1 MQSARG
7 FAMDGED
14 TGPSIP
20 RRSLLRGAAHGAA
33 AIVTA
38 SAFGP
43 TVSLLGRR
51 AAAQEATQV
60 RLTGA
65 PSSPEESRLLEQVLQ
80 DFEAKF
86 ADIKVVWE
94 PVPQQYAEKLQTDLA
109 AGTAADVFYVDSL
122 LAPDLAARGVL
133 LPLDERM
140 AGAGVRPDDFYAGL
154 IEAFQWDGRTYG
166 LPKDWSSLAMVYDP
180 QAFDGVGVV
189 APPTTWDELRS
200 VAQALL
206 DAAGQAPIILPPDFA
221 RFIVFLYQAGGA
233 VIGADGSVAIDSP
246 QTQQALDYYYGLYA
260 DGLAATPAD
269 VGAQWPGDAFAKDL
283 GVIVFEGNWMFPFLA
298 ASAPDKQFL
307 IAELPAG
314 PAGKATMGFTVSYSI
329 NAKTTEPDSAWE
341 LVNYLTGLEGMARW
355 TDLGLAM
362 PARPTLA
369 EAWIARYP
377 EREPYLAGGAYARPW
392 QLGPGGQAIY
402 QDANAI
408 LEAVFAGQTEIPDA
422 VTQFAEKAAA
432 DIKIT

>member
-1 MQSARG
+1 
-7 FAMDGED
+7 MDGED
-14 TGPSIP
+14 TGPTIP
-20 RRSLLRGAAHGAA
+20 RRSLLRGAALGAA
-33 AIVTA
+33 VVTA
-38 SAFGP
+38 SAFEP
-43 TVSLLGRR
+43 VVSLLGRR
-51 AAAQEATQV
+51 AAAQEATEV
-60 RLTGA
+60 RITGA

-86 ADIKVVWE
+86 PDIRVVWE

-133 LPLDERM
+133 LPLDEPM
-140 AGAGVRPDDFYAGL
+140 AAAGVRADDFYAGL

-180 QAFDGVGVV
+180 QAFDRAGIST
-189 APPTTWDELRS
+189 PPTTWDELRS
-200 VAQALL
+200 VAQTLL
-206 DAAGQAPIILPPDFA
+206 DATGQAPIILPPDFA
-221 RFIVFLYQAGGA
+221 RFIVFLYQGGGT

-283 GVIVFEGNWMFPFLA
+283 GIIVFEGNWMFPFLE

-314 PAGKATMGFTVSYSI
+314 PAGKVTMGFTVSYSI
-329 NAKTTEPDSAWE
+329 NAKTTVAEPAWE
-341 LVNYLTGLEGMARW
+341 LVNYLTGPEGMAKW

-362 PARPTLA
+362 PSRPDLA
-369 EAWIARYP
+369 EAWIAKYP
-377 EREPYLAGGAYARPW
+377 EREPYLAGGAFARPW
-392 QLGPGGQAIY
+392 QLGPGGQAFY

-422 VTQFAEKAAA
+422 ATQLAEKAAA

>member
-1 MQSARG
+1 
-7 FAMDGED
+7 MDSET
-14 TGPSIP
+14 TGRTIP
-20 RRSLLRGAAHGAA
+20 RRSLLRGAARGAA

-43 TVSLLGRR
+43 AVSLLEQR

-65 PSSPEESRLLEQVLQ
+65 PSSPEESRLLEQVLK
-80 DFEAKF
+80 DFAAKSP
-86 ADIKVVWE
+86 DITVAWE
-94 PVPQQYAEKLQTDLA
+94 PVTQQYAEKLQTDLA

-122 LAPDLAARGVL
+122 LAPDLASRGVL
-133 LPLDERM
+133 LPLDEPM
-140 AGAGVRPDDFYAGL
+140 AEVGVTAEDFYAGL
-154 IEAFQWDGRTYG
+154 IEAFQWEGRTYG

-180 QAFDGVGVV
+180 RAFEGAGIS
-189 APPTTWDELRS
+189 APPATWNELRS
-200 VAQALL
+200 VAQTLL
-206 DAAGQAPIILPPDFA
+206 DATGQAPIILPPDFA

-233 VIGADGSVAIDSP
+233 VIGPDGSVAIDSP
-246 QTQQALDYYYGLYA
+246 ETQQALDYYYGLYA

-307 IAELPAG
+307 IAELPTG
-314 PAGKATMGFTVSYSI
+314 PAGKVTMGFTVSYSI
-329 NAKTTEPDSAWE
+329 NAKTKVPAAAWE
-341 LVNYLTGLEGMARW
+341 LVNYLTGPEGMARW

-362 PARPTLA
+362 PSRPALA
-369 EAWIARYP
+369 EAWIATYP

-392 QLGPGGQAIY
+392 QLGPGGQAFF

-408 LEAVFAGQTEIPDA
+408 LEAVFAGQTETADA
-422 VTQFAEKAAA
+422 VTQLAERAAA

>member
-1 MQSARG
+1 MEV
-7 FAMDGED
+7 ED
-14 TGPSIP
+14 TGRTIP
-20 RRSLLRGAAHGAA
+20 RRSLLRGAARGAS

-43 TVSLLGRR
+43 TVSLLERR

-86 ADIKVVWE
+86 LDITVLWE
-94 PVPQQYAEKLQTDLA
+94 PVTQQYAEKLQTDLA

-133 LPLDERM
+133 LPLDEPM
-140 AGAGVRPDDFYAGL
+140 AGAGVRAEDFYAGL
-154 IEAFQWDGRTYG
+154 IEAFQWQDKTYG

-180 QAFDGVGVV
+180 QAFDGAGIV

-200 VAQALL
+200 VAQALF
-206 DAAGQAPIILPPDFA
+206 DATGQAPIILPPDFA

-233 VIGADGSVAIDSP
+233 VIGDDGSVAIDSP
-246 QTQQALDYYYGLYA
+246 ETRQALDFYYGLYK

-298 ASAPDKQFL
+298 ASAPDKRFL

-314 PAGKATMGFTVSYSI
+314 PAGKVTMGFTVSYSI
-329 NAKTTEPDSAWE
+329 NAKATVPESAWE
-341 LVNYLTGLEGMARW
+341 LVNYLTGPEGMARW

-362 PARPTLA
+362 PSRPALA
-369 EAWIARYP
+369 EAWIATYP

-392 QLGPGGQAIY
+392 QLGPGGQAFF

-408 LEAVFAGQTEIPDA
+408 LEAVFAGQTESQDA
-422 VTQFAEKAAA
+422 VTQFAEKAVA

>member
-1 MQSARG
+1 
-7 FAMDGED
+7 MDGED
-14 TGPSIP
+14 TGPTIP
-20 RRSLLRGAAHGAA
+20 RRSLLRGAALGAA
-33 AIVTA
+33 VLTA
-38 SAFGP
+38 SAFEP
-43 TVSLLGRR
+43 VVSLLGRR
-51 AAAQEATQV
+51 AAAQEATEV
-60 RLTGA
+60 RITGA

-80 DFEAKF
+80 DFQEKF
-86 ADIKVVWE
+86 PDIRVAWE
-94 PVPQQYAEKLQTDLA
+94 PVTQQYAEKLQTDLA

-133 LPLDERM
+133 LPLDEPM
-140 AGAGVRPDDFYAGL
+140 AAAGVRADDFYAGL

-180 QAFDGVGVV
+180 QAFDRAGIST
-189 APPTTWDELRS
+189 PPTTWDELRS
-200 VAQALL
+200 VAQTLL
-206 DAAGQAPIILPPDFA
+206 DATGQAPIILPPDFA
-221 RFIVFLYQAGGA
+221 RFIVFLYQGGGT

-283 GVIVFEGNWMFPFLA
+283 GIIVFEGNWMFPFLE

-314 PAGKATMGFTVSYSI
+314 PAGKVTMGFTVSYSI
-329 NAKTTEPDSAWE
+329 NAKTTVAEPAWE
-341 LVNYLTGLEGMARW
+341 LVNYLTGPEGMAKW

-362 PARPTLA
+362 PSRPDLA
-369 EAWIARYP
+369 EAWIAKYP

-392 QLGPGGQAIY
+392 QLGPGGQAFY

-408 LEAVFAGQTEIPDA
+408 LEAVFAGQTETADA
-422 VTQFAEKAAA
+422 VTQLAERAAA

>member
-1 MQSARG
+1 MNS
-7 FAMDGED
+7 ET
-14 TGPSIP
+14 TGRTIP
-20 RRSLLRGAAHGAA
+20 RRSLLSGAA
-33 AIVTA
+33 AKVTA
-38 SAFGP
+38 SAFGLA
-43 TVSLLGRR
+43 VSLLEQR

-60 RLTGA
+60 RLAGA

-80 DFEAKF
+80 DFAAKF
-86 ADIKVVWE
+86 PDITVVWE
-94 PVPQQYAEKLQTDLA
+94 PVTQQYAEKLQTDLA

-133 LPLDERM
+133 LPLDEPM
-140 AGAGVRPDDFYAGL
+140 AEVGVTAEDFYAGL
-154 IEAFQWDGRTYG
+154 IEAFQWEGRTYG

-180 QAFDGVGVV
+180 RAFEGAGIS
-189 APPTTWDELRS
+189 APPATWDELRS
-200 VAQALL
+200 VAQTLL
-206 DAAGQAPIILPPDFA
+206 DATGQAPIILPPDFA

-233 VIGADGSVAIDSP
+233 VIGPDGSVAIDSP
-246 QTQQALDYYYGLYA
+246 ETQQALDYYYGLYA

-298 ASAPDKQFL
+298 ASAPDKHFV

-314 PAGKATMGFTVSYSI
+314 PAGKVTMGFTVSYSI
-329 NAKTTEPDSAWE
+329 NAKTKVPAAAWE
-341 LVNYLTGLEGMARW
+341 LVNYLTGPEGMARW

-362 PARPTLA
+362 PSRPALA
-369 EAWIARYP
+369 EAWIATYP

-392 QLGPGGQAIY
+392 QLGPGGQAFF

-408 LEAVFAGQTEIPDA
+408 LEAVFAGQTETADA
-422 VTQFAEKAAA
+422 VTQLAERAAA

>member
-1 MQSARG
+1 MNG
-7 FAMDGED
+7 DD
-14 TGPSIP
+14 TEPTIS
-20 RRSLLRGAAHGAA
+20 RRCLLRGAALAA
-33 AIVTA
+33 AVVTA
-38 SAFGP
+38 SAFEP
-43 TVSLLGRR
+43 VVSLLGRR
-51 AAAQEATQV
+51 AAAQEATEV
-60 RLTGA
+60 RITGA

-86 ADIKVVWE
+86 PDIRVVWE
-94 PVPQQYAEKLQTDLA
+94 PVTQQYAEKLQTDLA

-133 LPLDERM
+133 LPLDEPM
-140 AGAGVRPDDFYAGL
+140 TESGVRAEDFYAGL

-180 QAFDGVGVV
+180 QAFDGAGIST
-189 APPTTWDELRS
+189 PPTTWNELRS
-200 VAQALL
+200 VAQMLL
-206 DAAGQAPIILPPDFA
+206 DATGQPPIILPPDFA
-221 RFIVFLYQAGGA
+221 RFIVFLYQGGGT

-314 PAGKATMGFTVSYSI
+314 PAGKVTMGFTVSYSI
-329 NAKTTEPDSAWE
+329 NAKTTVAEPAWE
-341 LVNYLTGLEGMARW
+341 LVNYLTGPEGMAKW

-362 PARPTLA
+362 PSRPDLA
-369 EAWIARYP
+369 EAWIAKYP

-392 QLGPGGQAIY
+392 QLGPGGQAFY

-408 LEAVFAGQTEIPDA
+408 LEAVFAGQTETQDA
-422 VTQFAEKAAA
+422 VTQLAEKAAA

>member
-1 MQSARG
+1 MEGAYKGQ
-7 FAMDGED
+7 
-14 TGPSIP
+14 TIP
-20 RRSLLRGAAHGAA
+20 RRRLLKGAALG
-33 AIVTA
+33 A
-38 SAFGP
+38 SAVVSTLASGP
-43 TVSLLGRR
+43 TVSLLGHR
-51 AAAQEATQV
+51 AAAQDTAQV

-80 DFEAKF
+80 DFKAKF
-86 ADIKVVWE
+86 PDITVAWE
-94 PVPQQYAEKLQTDLA
+94 PVTQQYAEKLQTDLA

-133 LPLDERM
+133 LPLDELM
-140 AGAGVRPDDFYAGL
+140 AEAGVRVEDFYTGL
-154 IEAFQWDGRTYG
+154 IEAFQWQGKTYG

-180 QAFDGVGVV
+180 RAFDGAGIA

-200 VAQALL
+200 VAQTLL
-206 DAAGQAPIILPPDFA
+206 DATGQAPISLPPDFA

-233 VIGADGSVAIDSP
+233 VIGPDGSVVIDSP
-246 QTQQALDYYYGLYA
+246 ETRQALDYYYGLYQ

-298 ASAPDKQFL
+298 VTAPDKRFL

-329 NAKTTEPDSAWE
+329 NANTTVPEPAWE
-341 LVNYLTGLEGMARW
+341 LVTYLTGPEGMAKW

-362 PARPTLA
+362 PSRPALA
-369 EAWIARYP
+369 EAWIATYP
-377 EREPYLAGGAYARPW
+377 EREPYLAGGDYARPW
-392 QLGPGGQAIY
+392 QLGPGGQAFF

-408 LEAVFAGQTEIPDA
+408 LEAVFAGQTEPQDA
-422 VTQFAEKAAA
+422 VTQLAERAKA

>member
-1 MQSARG
+1 MGS
-7 FAMDGED
+7 ET
-14 TGPSIP
+14 TGRTIP
-20 RRSLLRGAAHGAA
+20 RRSLLRGAARGTA
-33 AIVTA
+33 AIATA

-43 TVSLLGRR
+43 AVSILEQR

-65 PSSPEESRLLEQVLQ
+65 PSSPEESRLLEQVLK
-80 DFEAKF
+80 DFAAKF
-86 ADIKVVWE
+86 PDITVAWE
-94 PVPQQYAEKLQTDLA
+94 PVTQQYAEKLQTDLA

-133 LPLDERM
+133 LPLDEPM
-140 AGAGVRPDDFYAGL
+140 AEVGVTAEDFYAGL
-154 IEAFQWDGRTYG
+154 IEAFQWEGRTYG

-180 QAFDGVGVV
+180 RAFEGAGIS
-189 APPTTWDELRS
+189 APPATWDELRS
-200 VAQALL
+200 VAQTLL
-206 DAAGQAPIILPPDFA
+206 DATGQAPIILPPDFA

-233 VIGADGSVAIDSP
+233 VIGPDGSVAIDSP
-246 QTQQALDYYYGLYA
+246 ETQQALDYYYGLYA

-314 PAGKATMGFTVSYSI
+314 PAGKVTMGFTVSYSI
-329 NAKTTEPDSAWE
+329 NAKTKVPAAAWE
-341 LVNYLTGLEGMARW
+341 LVNYLTGPEGMARW

-362 PARPTLA
+362 PSRPALA
-369 EAWIARYP
+369 EAWIATYP

-392 QLGPGGQAIY
+392 QLGPGGQAFF

-408 LEAVFAGQTEIPDA
+408 LEAVFAGQTETADA
-422 VTQFAEKAAA
+422 VTQLAERAAA

>member
-1 MQSARG
+1 
-7 FAMDGED
+7 MDSET
-14 TGPSIP
+14 TGRTIP
-20 RRSLLRGAAHGAA
+20 RRSLLRGAA

-43 TVSLLGRR
+43 AVSLLEQR

-80 DFEAKF
+80 DFAAKF
-86 ADIKVVWE
+86 PDITVVWE
-94 PVPQQYAEKLQTDLA
+94 PVTQQYAEKLQTDLA

-133 LPLDERM
+133 LPLDEPM
-140 AGAGVRPDDFYAGL
+140 AEVGVTAEDFYAGL
-154 IEAFQWDGRTYG
+154 IEAFQWEGRTYG

-180 QAFDGVGVV
+180 RAFEGAGIS
-189 APPTTWDELRS
+189 APPATWDELRS
-200 VAQALL
+200 VAQTLL
-206 DAAGQAPIILPPDFA
+206 DATGQAPIILPPDFA

-233 VIGADGSVAIDSP
+233 VIGPDGSVAIDSP
-246 QTQQALDYYYGLYA
+246 ETQQALDYYYGLYA

-307 IAELPAG
+307 VAELPAG
-314 PAGKATMGFTVSYSI
+314 PAGKVTMGFTVSYSI
-329 NAKTTEPDSAWE
+329 NAKTKVPAAAWE
-341 LVNYLTGLEGMARW
+341 LVNYLTGPEGMARW

-362 PARPTLA
+362 PSRPALA
-369 EAWIARYP
+369 EAWIATYP

-392 QLGPGGQAIY
+392 QLGPGGQAFF

-408 LEAVFAGQTEIPDA
+408 LEAVFAGQTETADA
-422 VTQFAEKAAA
+422 VTQLAERAAA